1 MSKFAQ
7 KVREKRD
14 AERAA
19 RKAAESPSASA
30 VAKPT
35 DPEEYLRQ
43 LDASRRK
50 SEEAQRA
57 AQAQIASERSRAE
70 KLQAQLDAMHA
81 ESKRAK
87 IREGVKSAAKAAGAL
102 DEDDAA
108 DLILARHRL
117 TLTDDGKV
125 IREDDPAADVTAT
138 VKGFLENK
146 PHLVRSTVSPGSGAP
161 TFTKPAP
168 SGGPAPSFRED
179 PTRAMRA
186 FLTNEIAS
194 SPGAN
199 GAGRDRGN

>member
-14 AERAA
+14 AERAS
-19 RKAAESPSASA
+19 RKAAEPTSA

-43 LDASRRK
+43 LEAARRK
-50 SEEAQRA
+50 IEETQRA
-57 AQAQIASERSRAE
+57 AQQQFAAERSRSE

-117 TLTDDGKV
+117 TLTDEGKV

-138 VKGFLENK
+138 VKGFLESK
-146 PHLVRSTVSPGSGAP
+146 PHLVRSTVSPGSGASTYTKAAP
-161 TFTKPAP
+161 T
-168 SGGPAPSFRED
+168 GGAAPSFQQD
-179 PTRAMRA
+179 PTGALRAR
-186 FLTNEIAS
+186 LNQEIAS
-194 SPGAN
+194 SSGAS
-199 GAGRDRGN
+199 GAERSRGN